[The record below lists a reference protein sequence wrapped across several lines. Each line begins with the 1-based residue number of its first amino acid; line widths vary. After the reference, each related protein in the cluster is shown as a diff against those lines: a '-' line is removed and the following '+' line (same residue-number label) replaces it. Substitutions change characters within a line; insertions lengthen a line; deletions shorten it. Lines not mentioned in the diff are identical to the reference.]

1 MLPPVYPIVDTAAL
15 ARTGLSP
22 EVFARAL
29 VDGGASLLQFR
40 HKEHFNRNAFETLQR
55 IASLGVPVMVNDRAD
70 LALASGAAGVH
81 LGQDD
86 LPPALARRILPGQTI
101 GYSTHNRAQLAAG
114 DAEPVDY
121 LAIGP
126 VFATGSKLNPDPQ
139 VGIDALPSLRQLTR
153 KPLVAIGGIT
163 RTTAP
168 QVWAAGIDSIAV
180 IGDLL
185 PEHPTPL
192 AVRERMEE
200 WLSLAPRP

>member
-55 IASLGVPVMVNDRAD
+55 IAALGVPVMVNDRAD

-101 GYSTHNRAQLAAG
+101 GYSTHNRAQLTAG

>member
-15 ARTGLSP
+15 ARTVLSP
-22 EVFARAL
+22 EEFARAF
-29 VDGGASLLQFR
+29 VDGGALLLQFR
-40 HKEHFNRNAFETLQR
+40 HKENFNRNAFETLQR
-55 IASLGVPVMVNDRAD
+55 IAALGVPVMVNDRAD